1 MRRLILL
8 AVLAGLAGVIGLG
21 AAPSHA
27 RDVSA
32 TAFGFSGHFGGH
44 PHPEGHYWS

>member
-27 RDVSA
+27 GDVPAS
-32 TAFGFSGHFGGH
+32 AFGIFGHFGDP
-44 PHPEGHYWS
+44 PHPLGHYWS